1 VRARYSWP
9 RCLAP
14 VYRKL
19 FTSPA
24 GMCIFYISDFQES
37 YGLSGGTSYG
47 TDSDVCAPAGP
58 SLAKHGDRAG
68 ASPLACVH
76 ASAREGGLRSGG
88 LMRGPPS
95 TACCPAAV
103 ATCGPMC
110 WGASPCPRSA
120 TPSRHC
126 DMARSRAAAHMQSD
140 VFMQWLAT
148 NPWIRFAAGEQEEAH
163 RGGAGG
169 AGGGA

>member
-1 VRARYSWP
+1 MRARYSWP

-58 SLAKHGDRAG
+58 SLATHGDRAG

-88 LMRGPPS
+88 R
-95 TACCPAAV
+95 AEADAWAAV
-103 ATCGPMC
+103 DRVLPRRGCHLRADVLGGVPL
-110 WGASPCPRSA
+110 SPQRDPK
-120 TPSRHC
+120 PS
-126 DMARSRAAAHMQSD
+126 
-140 VFMQWLAT
+140 L
-148 NPWIRFAAGEQEEAH
+148 
-163 RGGAGG
+163 
-169 AGGGA
+169 